1 MASDTI
7 HQNGNGVAAA
17 INGDVE
23 SSKVA
28 SNEIDPVFHAVSL
41 ARGIFNVGYLNQEWS
56 DIQLVFFQSGLKAH
70 RLILARSPY
79 LAHLMAASAPGS
91 TVPLSFT
98 DANITAEAVHI
109 CLQHLYNPSLGLIQ
123 PGNARAVLATA
134 FLFGGMPELVHQ
146 AYFITRDSIDAN
158 NAVDLVHWLGVPLEP
173 AMYGQQPPA
182 KASNGVQSGEG
193 GISAWLD
200 NPYPRYGEWTVRLKH
215 DVINYLLNDL
225 PERVVQEGKLAT
237 PDNALVAT
245 YSLLPYELFKSL
257 VESPDLPITSPQ
269 DRFSFAK
276 KVLAQRKKTA
286 VAGTPQ
292 MEENV
297 VLAFRGGEG
306 MEVHVTRRP
315 KKGRTYYKVE
325 G

>member
-1 MASDTI
+1 MASDTV
-7 HQNGNGVAAA
+7 HHNGNGAAVL
-17 INGDVE
+17 NGDPETAIVP
-23 SSKVA
+23 
-28 SNEIDPVFHAVSL
+28 SNEIDPIFHAVSL
-41 ARGIFNVGYLNQEWS
+41 ARGIFNVGYINQEWS
-56 DIQLVFFQSGLKAH
+56 DVHLVFFASGLKAH

-91 TVPLSFT
+91 TIKLSFA
-98 DANITAEAVHI
+98 DANITQEAVHI
-109 CLQHLYNPSLGLIQ
+109 SLQHLYNPSLSLVQ

-146 AYFITRDSIDAN
+146 AYLITRDSIDAS
-158 NAVDLVHWLGVPLEP
+158 NAVDLVRWLEVSPEL
-173 AMYGQQPPA
+173 AMFAQQQPP
-182 KASNGVQSGEG
+182 KAANGVQSTEG

-200 NPYPRYGEWTVRLKH
+200 NPYPRYGEWTIRLKH
-215 DVINYLLNDL
+215 DVLNYLLNDL
-225 PERVVQEGKLAT
+225 PSRVVQEDKLAT
-237 PDNALVAT
+237 PDNALVTT

-257 VESPDLPITSPQ
+257 VESSDLPITSPQ

-276 KVLAQRKKTA
+276 RVLAQRKKSA
-286 VAGTPQ
+286 VSGTPQ

-297 VLAFRGGEG
+297 VLAFRGGDG

-315 KKGRTYYKVE
+315 KKGRTFYKVE